1 MISHTLPHHPAPP
14 LECSQPMDPGRTL
27 LLQASAA
34 GTGQPPLTL
43 PAAPRRQAR
52 PRAQAAAPPPPP
64 VIQQSTFTNF
74 ASPENTIDE
83 PVWDTIKRD
92 VVTIGRNLKSVL
104 IPVQGEFVGREAA
117 LRNWDLWVPLV
128 SSRRDTEACCRHS
141 PWCHSLPAQG
151 CAERW

>member
-1 MISHTLPHHPAPP
+1 M
-14 LECSQPMDPGRTL
+14 
-27 LLQASAA
+27 LQLFQDAVPSIPVS
-34 GTGQPPLTL
+34 T
-43 PAAPRRQAR
+43 
-52 PRAQAAAPPPPP
+52 AAPPPPP

-117 LRNWDLWVPLV
+117 LRNWDLWGPLV
-128 SSRRDTEACCRHS
+128 SSTQETAACCRHS
-141 PWCHSLPAQG
+141 PHSLARAAQLVAVLPVIDDAG
-151 CAERW
+151 YQCRPTVIQHSRPGSPFYPPQRAAC